1 MIWLLVYLI
10 PPTPFLPSVSSTGD
24 TQEERERKTSYCG
37 EKGGKGLGEDR
48 WKAWSSVNDSIISGL
63 LHETKT
69 KKGRGGV
76 AGGQEDGKM
85 GDEG

>member
-1 MIWLLVYLI
+1 MLSDI
-10 PPTPFLPSVSSTGD
+10 
-24 TQEERERKTSYCG
+24 
-37 EKGGKGLGEDR
+37 
-48 WKAWSSVNDSIISGL
+48 

-85 GDEG
+85 GDEGQDRETGRKEGATLK